1 VLWLQVE
8 EVCHQPHHR
17 TQGAARESTAYA
29 PFHHTCMHL
38 DNNKASIW
46 LTVKANIR
54 GLPKCTQLHGANV
67 VAKASDAEAKACNML
82 ARDKQ

>member
-1 VLWLQVE
+1 
-8 EVCHQPHHR
+8 
-17 TQGAARESTAYA
+17 
-29 PFHHTCMHL
+29 MHL

-67 VAKASDAEAKACNML
+67 VAKASGAEAKACDML
-82 ARDKQ
+82 ARDKQQSLEQWRHSIVLYGTRNLYGNR